1 MEQRNMI
8 NELMATIRSM
18 DSQKVLNE
26 ILQHEE
32 EKRGINWRAVFN
44 GSNDYDEKLTEVF
57 SKLIE

>member
-32 EKRGINWRAVFN
+32 EKRGIN
-44 GSNDYDEKLTEVF
+44 
-57 SKLIE
+57 